1 MSYAIVR
8 VQKFKA
14 SAVRGIQ
21 FHNRREKDSRTNP
34 DIDKSRTPQ
43 NVTLIDCPDYRAAIA
58 DRLSTLKTSRAV
70 RKDAVVMAQ
79 VLVTSGP
86 EFFRDMPQEKQQAFF
101 RQSLDFIANRYG
113 KENIL
118 SAVIHMDE
126 KTPHMHV
133 DLTPIRDG
141 RLTAKAIFTRAEL
154 GNLQTD
160 FARDV
165 GQQYGLKR
173 GESREEKQRHLS
185 TAEYKLKARRDE
197 LEKNAADLQPAPLLK
212 ADDVVPQKV
221 GLLKKEEPAA
231 VAARL
236 NDKLAPLRDAMAQVR
251 LLQSRVGKLEAEQE
265 RQRPELDRLKQYRK
279 IFREGLT
286 NEQQRAL
293 WDAANAYRAQ
303 NKEKEEK
310 ERQEALER
318 EKRERERKA
327 RREEAGAT
335 FDRYLR
341 GVPGL
346 SLAQRKERHKEAMS
360 EWDQQPPEIQD
371 AILAKTQQRIEQQEQ
386 ARQQERSR
394 SRGPSM
400 GMGR

>member
-1 MSYAIVR
+1 
-8 VQKFKA
+8 
-14 SAVRGIQ
+14 
-21 FHNRREKDSRTNP
+21 
-34 DIDKSRTPQ
+34 
-43 NVTLIDCPDYRAAIA
+43 
-58 DRLSTLKTSRAV
+58 
-70 RKDAVVMAQ
+70 
-79 VLVTSGP
+79 
-86 EFFRDMPQEKQQAFF
+86 MPQEKQQAFF

-293 WDAANAYRAQ
+293 WDANAYRAQ